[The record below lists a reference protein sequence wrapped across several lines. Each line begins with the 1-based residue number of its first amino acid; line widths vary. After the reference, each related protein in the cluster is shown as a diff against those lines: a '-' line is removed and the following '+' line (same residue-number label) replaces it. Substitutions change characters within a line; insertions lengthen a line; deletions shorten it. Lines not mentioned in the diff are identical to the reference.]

1 MWWQEFHFLRPWVL
15 LGLIIPLIIGFKI
28 WKSGRIQS
36 SWAKVCDENL
46 LEYLLVKGQNQQR
59 KLPII
64 LALIIS
70 SLIILA
76 VSGPTWEKKENP
88 ALMISNP
95 VMFVLNLSSDMMPQD
110 VSPNRLDRAKL
121 IIREL
126 AQTLKGT
133 ETGLVVYSHEP
144 FMITPLAE
152 DASLV
157 ESLLSSI
164 TTDIMPINGDR
175 LDRAIDLAVE
185 RMQQAGY
192 YKGNL
197 VVLTPDVGER
207 FDAALNSAT
216 EANQKG
222 FDVNVI
228 KIKAAA
234 NDKLATIAHKGG
246 GIYLNYNQNMAPLIN
261 QINEVLDKEI
271 LQSENMQT
279 TWEDAGYYIFWLPAL
294 LLLYYFRRG
303 VLAVILL
310 CMWINAAEANWFLN
324 DNQEAMR
331 LFKAEQYEAATQ
343 KFKDPQ
349 WQGAAAYKSGNYEQA
364 LKQFSA
370 EEGLDALYN
379 QGNALAKSGKIKEA
393 IAKYEEVLAQDEN
406 FEDARFNLE
415 YLKRQQQQ
423 QQQNNQQKDNRSDK
437 DKNQTEQNE
446 QASNQ
451 EQQKQGSQSQQNQEQ
466 QKSGDNQQQNSDN
479 SAQQQEQK
487 NNDQNMTEQSE
498 ESSAQPENQK
508 DENNTDNQSANGQND
523 ADNNDQSDKADDQ
536 SSKSDNSKNN
546 NSDAQPDQND
556 TNNDPK
562 QDNASASNAEQQTDQ
577 NSQDG
582 QQEATAAMSDE
593 EGNQEAEAM
602 QAQIGQD
609 ESQEEKEKYRARMQR
624 FREIP
629 EDKGGLLRAFI
640 KKEYNRRRYKD

>member
-1 MWWQEFHFLRPWVL
+1 MWWQDFHFLRPWIL
-15 LGLIIPLIIGFKI
+15 LGLFIPLFIGFKI

-59 KLPII
+59 KLPVI

-76 VSGPTWEKKENP
+76 ISGPTWEKKQNP

-126 AQTLKGT
+126 TQTLKGA

-152 DASLV
+152 DAALI
-157 ESLLSSI
+157 ESLLGAI
-164 TTDIMPINGDR
+164 NTDIMPINGDR
-175 LDRAIDLAVE
+175 LDRAIDLSVE

-197 VVLTPDVGER
+197 IILTADVGER
-207 FDAALNSAT
+207 FDAALASAT
-216 EANQKG
+216 VAKQKG
-222 FDVNVI
+222 FNVNVI
-228 KIKAAA
+228 KVKAAT
-234 NDKLATIAHKGG
+234 NDKLAAVAQKGG
-246 GIYLNYNQNMAPLIN
+246 GLYLNYNQNMTPLIN
-261 QINEVLDKEI
+261 QINDVLNKEI
-271 LQSENMQT
+271 LQSENMQN

-303 VLAVILL
+303 VLAVIVLL
-310 CMWINAAEANWFLN
+310 MWTHVAEANWFLN
-324 DNQEAMR
+324 DNQEAMQ
-331 LFKAEQYEAATQ
+331 LFKSEQYEAAAQ
-343 KFKDPQ
+343 KFKNAH
-349 WQGAAAYKSGNYEQA
+349 WQAAAAYKSGDYEQA

-393 IAKYEEVLAQDEN
+393 IAKYEEVLAQDDK

-423 QQQNNQQKDNRSDK
+423 QNNQQKDNRSDNN
-437 DKNQTEQNE
+437 KNQTKQNE

-451 EQQKQGSQSQQNQEQ
+451 DQQKQNSQPQQNQEQ
-466 QKSGDNQQQNSDN
+466 QKSGNHQQQNQDN
-479 SAQQQEQK
+479 SAKQQEQRE
-487 NNDQNMTEQSE
+487 NEQNKAEQPK
-498 ESSAQPENQK
+498 ESTAQPENIK
-508 DENNTDNQSANGQND
+508 DKDNTDDQSANEKNG
-523 ADNNDQSDKADDQ
+523 AENNNQSDKSDNQ
-536 SSKSDNSKNN
+536 SSKSDNPQDSNSDTQPNQNDAENN
-546 NSDAQPDQND
+546 NLNQDHSSNSNSEPQTEP
-556 TNNDPK
+556 NN
-562 QDNASASNAEQQTDQ
+562 QS
-577 NSQDG
+577 G
-582 QQEATAAMSDE
+582 QQEAPVAMSDE

-602 QAQIGQD
+602 QAQIGKN